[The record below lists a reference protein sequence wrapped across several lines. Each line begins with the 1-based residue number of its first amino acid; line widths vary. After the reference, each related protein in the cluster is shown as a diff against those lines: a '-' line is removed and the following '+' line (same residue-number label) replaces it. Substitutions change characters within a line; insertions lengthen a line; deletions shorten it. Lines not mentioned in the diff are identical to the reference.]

1 MFKFR
6 EIHEI
11 NEEEAITDNQTQQKG
26 YLNIKPTERMTDDE
40 IHAFIMAEFAKAA
53 AEAREA

>member
-1 MFKFR
+1 MFR

-11 NEEEAITDNQTQQKG
+11 RNEEAITDNQTQQKG
-26 YLNIKPTERMTDDE
+26 YLNIKPTERMTDEE
-40 IHAFIMAEFAKAA
+40 ISAFIMAEFAKAA